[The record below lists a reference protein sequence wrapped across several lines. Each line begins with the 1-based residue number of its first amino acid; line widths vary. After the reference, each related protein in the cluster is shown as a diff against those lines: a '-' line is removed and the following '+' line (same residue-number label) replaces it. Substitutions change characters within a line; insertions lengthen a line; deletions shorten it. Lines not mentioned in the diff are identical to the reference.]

1 MKTYEAIVVF
11 SGGQDSTTC
20 LGAAIYS
27 NGADKVLAVAFDYG
41 QKHRIELEQARIIA
55 EKLGVDFQVVDVP
68 ALRLME
74 SSGLVTGGDVSSGHE
89 YLKDLPASF
98 VPARNALFLTIAF
111 GLAMEARAT
120 FIYTGVCQ
128 TDYSGYPDC
137 RQEFIA
143 QLNAALNVGYQSEIY
158 ICTPL
163 MDLTKAE
170 TFALAESVDVLRIV
184 IEHSHTCYNGIRD
197 KVHDWG
203 RGCGTC
209 PACELRAKGWNEYV
223 AEAV

>member
-1 MKTYEAIVVF
+1 VF

-20 LGAAIYS
+20 LGAAAYAH
-27 NGADKVLAVAFDYG
+27 GADNILAVAFDYG
-41 QKHRIELEQARIIA
+41 QKHRIELEQAAVIA
-55 EKLGVDFQVVDVP
+55 GKLGVDFQVVDVP

-74 SSGLVTGGDVSSGHE
+74 SSGLVTGGDVASGHE

-111 GLAMEARAT
+111 GLAMEAKASM
-120 FIYTGVCQ
+120 IYTGVCQ

-137 RQEFIA
+137 RSEFIEK
-143 QLNAALNVGYQSEIY
+143 LNLALIVGYQSAIK
-158 ICTPL
+158 IVTPL

-170 TFALAESVDVLRIV
+170 TFRLAEEVDVLRIV
-184 IEHSHTCYNGIRD
+184 IEDSHTCYNGERGL
-197 KVHDWG
+197 VHEWG

-209 PACELRAKGWNEYV
+209 PACVLRAKGWNEYR
-223 AEAV
+223 AEVV